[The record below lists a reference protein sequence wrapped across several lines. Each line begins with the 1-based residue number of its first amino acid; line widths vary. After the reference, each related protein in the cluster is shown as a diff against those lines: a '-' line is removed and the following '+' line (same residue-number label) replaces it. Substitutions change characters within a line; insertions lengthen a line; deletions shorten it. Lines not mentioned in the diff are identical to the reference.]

1 MKTAESEAKVAALV
15 ASLRK
20 EAQNIEGVGREMA
33 DTFAVGWLGSLIATV
48 LDQCP
53 ELARSVE
60 FHTHWYEAQK

>member
-1 MKTAESEAKVAALV
+1 MKTAESETKVAALV
-15 ASLRK
+15 EAVRK
-20 EAQNIEGVGREMA
+20 EARRIEGVGPELA
-33 DTFAVGWLGSLIATV
+33 DTFTVGWLGGLIATV